1 MKIIFTDTDLAYIY
15 KYGKE
20 KGKPSFSS
28 EVVKGFIKKVNLLL
42 DVKNSA
48 ELRLFKGARYEQLS
62 GDLKGYESIRI
73 NSQFGILIK
82 IQTEKEEKQISEVC
96 YIHKITDY
104 H

>member
-1 MKIIFTDTDLAYIY
+1 MKVIFTNTDLAYIY

-20 KGKPSFSS
+20 KGKPEFPP

-42 DVKNSA
+42 DVKSSA
-48 ELRLFKGARYEQLS
+48 ELRSFKGARYEKLS
-62 GDLKGYESIRI
+62 GNLKGYESIRI
-73 NSQFGILIK
+73 NRQFRILIK
-82 IQTEKEEKQISEVC
+82 TQTEKTGKQATEVC